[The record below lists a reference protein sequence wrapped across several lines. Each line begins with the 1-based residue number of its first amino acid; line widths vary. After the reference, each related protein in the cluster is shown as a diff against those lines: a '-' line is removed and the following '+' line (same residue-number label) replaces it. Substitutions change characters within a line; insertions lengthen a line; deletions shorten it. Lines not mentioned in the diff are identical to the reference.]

1 MGVEVKAVVEIEVK
15 DKDGNVKETRIFP
28 SRSWVKN
35 HIKTLYA
42 DISACDVTIKDV
54 NGNDQTYE
62 GYAQV
67 VTGCGGGLSMPFSC
81 WLGLARRNKGAEIL
95 IGSSDTPWNK
105 DQYCLSS
112 EISGS
117 IMQRGDM
124 EYESDVE
131 HGTEPYIRLKRKF
144 TNVSTDP
151 VTVKE
156 AGVFFTYWEW
166 CHTICGEDEYA
177 DTKLL
182 KHMVIRDVLSEPVT
196 VEPEEGLTVKY
207 TLYIVY

>member
-1 MGVEVKAVVEIEVK
+1 MGMEIKAVVEIEVK
-15 DKDGNVKETRIFP
+15 DRNGNVKETRIFP

-42 DISACDVTIKDV
+42 DIQACNVTVKDV
-54 NGNDQTYE
+54 NGDNQTYE

-67 VTGCGGGLSMPFSC
+67 SDSCGGYLQVEFSYHFR
-81 WLGLARRNKGAEIL
+81 LARRNKGAEIL
-95 IGSSDTPWNK
+95 IGSSDTPWSK

-117 IMQRGDM
+117 VMQRGDM

-131 HGTEPYIRLKRKF
+131 HETEPYIRLERTF
-144 TNVSTDP
+144 TNVFTDP

-156 AGVFFTYWEW
+156 IGVFFNYWEW
-166 CHTICGEDEYA
+166 RYTICAGSESEH
-177 DTKLL
+177 TKLF
-182 KHMVIRDVLSEPVT
+182 KYMVIRDVLSEPVT